1 MQSMTA
7 EAKIRE
13 YADTWTVTILL
24 AKSPV
29 VWVPFAILAALKA
42 VPLVLLYYFWKP
54 SFSGF
59 MMPAIQSLFGEGV
72 VHFPM
77 HVLRLP
83 EMYRTVD
90 MVVTVAVG
98 FVLVGWA
105 VIMMT
110 DRLEGN
116 SIRSGR
122 YVAPTLFLIP
132 PLLVVGFVFV
142 AGVKGVPAL
151 ISILNGSISNLRFQ
165 MLLTLA
171 GLGASLAIKGML
183 AYCPSYLVLRRGR
196 VLSALGMSYRCART
210 ESWITTMIV
219 LTGWVITAPLDYI
232 VSNPVRLMQDW
243 GPDSVLTVL
252 LVGVFLETLGLFY
265 LFASATAIA
274 MGKTGQE

>member
-1 MQSMTA
+1 MTA
-7 EAKIRE
+7 ESTITK
-13 YADTWTVTILL
+13 YAEAWTATISL

-29 VWVPFAILAALKA
+29 VWVPFAILAALKT

-59 MMPAIQSLFGEGV
+59 MMPAIQSLFGEGA

-90 MVVTVAVG
+90 MAVTVAVG

-132 PLLVVGFVFV
+132 QLLVVGFVFA
-142 AGVKGVPAL
+142 AGVKGIPAL
-151 ISILNGSISNLRFQ
+151 VSIVNGSISNLRFQ

-183 AYCPSYLVLRRGR
+183 AYWPSYLVLSRGR
-196 VLSALGMSYRCART
+196 VFTALGKSWRCART
-210 ESWITTMIV
+210 GSWLTAMIV
-219 LTGWVITAPLDYI
+219 LTGWAMAAPADYLI
-232 VSNPVRLMQDW
+232 SNPGRLMQDG
-243 GPDSVLTVL
+243 GPDSVFTVL
-252 LVGVFLETLGLFY
+252 LAGVLLETLGLFY
-265 LFASATAIA
+265 LFASATAVA
-274 MGKTGQE
+274 TGKTGQE